1 MKNKLNSKRRKKMKR
16 KIKRKD
22 IGWEKVLG
30 DVTKYEIQ
38 LAQKEKKKRVSDWS
52 VQNKYDSMLMSKH
65 IIVLFGISHKKL

>member
-38 LAQKEKKKRVSDWS
+38 LTQKEKKK
-52 VQNKYDSMLMSKH
+52 
-65 IIVLFGISHKKL
+65 

>member
-30 DVTKYEIQ
+30 DVTKSEIQ
-38 LAQKEKKKRVSDWS
+38 LAQKEKKK
-52 VQNKYDSMLMSKH
+52 
-65 IIVLFGISHKKL
+65 

>member
-30 DVTKYEIQ
+30 DVTEYEIQ
-38 LAQKEKKKRVSDWS
+38 LAQKEKKK
-52 VQNKYDSMLMSKH
+52 
-65 IIVLFGISHKKL
+65 

>member
-38 LAQKEKKKRVSDWS
+38 LAQKEKK
-52 VQNKYDSMLMSKH
+52 Q
-65 IIVLFGISHKKL
+65 